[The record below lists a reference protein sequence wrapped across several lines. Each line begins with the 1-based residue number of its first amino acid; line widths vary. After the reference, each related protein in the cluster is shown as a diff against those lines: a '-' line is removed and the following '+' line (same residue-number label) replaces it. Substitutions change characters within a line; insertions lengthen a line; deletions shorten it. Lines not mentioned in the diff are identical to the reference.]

1 MAAHGSCQFPA
12 PFPVLSPMIDP
23 ASPSITAELLRA
35 HGLRPRKR
43 WGQNF
48 LCDRNVRDRIVRAA
62 ALRPEE
68 CVLEIGAG
76 LGALTV
82 GLAQA
87 CAKVTAIELDRRLAP
102 ILEQTLAGCQNV
114 RLIFGDF
121 LRLDLAE
128 LWEEA
133 FTPTGGHPSRGVV
146 VANIPYYI
154 SSPIVEALLA
164 HKARL
169 ARIVLLVQQEFAA
182 RLLARPGT
190 SDYGSLSVF
199 VQYHAQVEDLGRV
212 SPSVFL
218 PRPEVSS
225 AIVRLTP
232 VLPGTVVVPE
242 EALFFRLVRTAFG
255 QRRKTLLNT
264 LSRSRELGRAV
275 AEEALAR
282 VGIDA
287 GRRGETLSLEEFA
300 QLAWA
305 LAEKEV

>member
-1 MAAHGSCQFPA
+1 
-12 PFPVLSPMIDP
+12 MIDP

-35 HGLRPRKR
+35 HGLRPLKR

-87 CAKVTAIELDRRLAP
+87 CAKVTAIELDQRLAP

-114 RLIFGDF
+114 RLVFGDF
-121 LRLDLAE
+121 LQLDLAA

-133 FTPTGGHPSRGVV
+133 FTPTSGEPEHPLRGVV

-212 SPSVFL
+212 SPNVFL

-232 VLPGTVVVPE
+232 VLPSTVVVPE
-242 EALFFRLVRTAFG
+242 EALFFRLVRAAFG

-264 LSRSRELGRAV
+264 LSRSRGLGRAA

-282 VGIDA
+282 AGIDA
-287 GRRGETLSLEEFA
+287 YRRGETLSLEEFA
-300 QLAWA
+300 RLARE
-305 LAEKEV
+305 LSDHGGRSSC